1 MNYEIEST
9 INYDAWFDS
18 IQNRTYKARVVTR
31 LARVEQGNF
40 GDCKQ
45 LTGDLFELRFTFGGG
60 LRIYYAIR
68 DSRVVLLLNG
78 GNKSGQSKDIAKAQE
93 IFDELE

>member
-9 INYDAWFDS
+9 VNYDEWFDGMKD
-18 IQNRTYKARVVTR
+18 RTSKARVVTR

-40 GDCKQ
+40 GDYKQ
-45 LTGDLFELRFTFGGG
+45 LTENLSELRFTFGGG
-60 LRIYYAIR
+60 LRIYYTIR
-68 DSRVVLLLNG
+68 NSRVVLLLNG